1 MIYDVMYDI
10 LIDFMYDMM
19 MYAMMNDGRA
29 SGSIS
34 IEAFTVA
41 QNTNY

>member
-1 MIYDVMYDI
+1 MNDYMMNDVMNDVMYD
-10 LIDFMYDMM
+10 
-19 MYAMMNDGRA
+19 MMNDGRA

-41 QNTNY
+41 QNTSY